1 MIVRVFGIM
10 MLIFGTLSFTSI
22 NERFTEDNAGIQFKN
37 ISFSEAQAEAKNEGK
52 YIFMDCYAVW
62 CGPCKSME
70 KRVFSKGEVGE
81 YFNENFINVKMD
93 MERGE
98 GPRLSNKYRI
108 TGYPTLLILDSE
120 GNVVGR
126 QLGYLNEKQ
135 LLQFAKKYVKK

>member
-1 MIVRVFGIM
+1 MILR
-10 MLIFGTLSFTSI
+10 LIGVICIVIGSLGFTYSPPDSLDD
-22 NERFTEDNAGIQFKN
+22 TEGIQFKKM
-37 ISFSEAQAEAKNEGK
+37 SFNEAKELAAKEDK

-70 KRVFSKGEVGE
+70 RRVFSKESIGN
-81 YFNENFINVKMD
+81 YFNDNFINIKMD

-98 GPRLSNKYRI
+98 GPGLSNKYRI

>member
-1 MIVRVFGIM
+1 MVLRLIGLLCIVIGS
-10 MLIFGTLSFTSI
+10 LGFTYSPSDSSDD
-22 NERFTEDNAGIQFKN
+22 TKGIQFRKM
-37 ISFSEAQAEAKNEGK
+37 SFNETKELAAMEDK

-62 CGPCKSME
+62 CGPCKSLE
-70 KRVFSKGEVGE
+70 RRVFSQEAVGN
-81 YFNENFINVKMD
+81 YFNDNFINIKMD

-98 GPRLSNKYRI
+98 GPGLSNKYRI